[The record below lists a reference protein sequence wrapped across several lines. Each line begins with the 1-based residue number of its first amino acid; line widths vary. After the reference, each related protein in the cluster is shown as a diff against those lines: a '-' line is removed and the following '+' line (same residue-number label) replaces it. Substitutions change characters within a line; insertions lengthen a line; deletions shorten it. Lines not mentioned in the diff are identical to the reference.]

1 MSTPHAAWWS
11 RRKFLAGL
19 TLTGTAGFLGWHP
32 RPVAA
37 EPPPETATVRLI
49 DQGTCLAPQYLAEE
63 FLQREGF
70 TDVHYAQVPTGAGI
84 YEVLASGGAD
94 ISMAFAAPVILRIDT
109 GHPLVFLS
117 GLHVGCL
124 ELFGNARVRTIRDL
138 KGKTVAAGGL
148 GGANHL
154 FLASMAAYVGV
165 DPTKEI
171 TWDPPPAGGR
181 IRSTAEWAWLLAEGH
196 VDAIMA
202 APPRSLEFREQ
213 GVGHVVVNMT
223 TDRPWS
229 QYFCCMVVGHRDF
242 VRQHPVATKRV
253 LRALVKAADLCAQ
266 EPERAARFLLDK
278 GYNKSFDRMLLES
291 SATRY
296 ALALQAI
303 KEIPYARWREYD
315 PEDTVRFFALR
326 LHEIGMITSSPQKII
341 AQGTEWRF
349 LHELQKELKG

>member
-1 MSTPHAAWWS
+1 MSAPHTDGWT
-11 RRKFLAGL
+11 RRRFLSGL
-19 TLTGTAGFLGWHP
+19 TVAGTAGVLGLSSG
-32 RPVAA
+32 PVAA
-37 EPPPETATVRLI
+37 EPPPETTKVRLI
-49 DQGTCLAPQYLAEE
+49 HQGLCLAPQYLAEE

-70 TDVHYAQVPTGAGI
+70 TDVHYAQVNPEASI

-94 ISMAFAAPVILRIDT
+94 ISMAFGVPVILRIET
-109 GHPLVFLS
+109 GQPLVLLS

-138 KGKTVAAGGL
+138 KGKTVSAGTL
-148 GGANHL
+148 GSAEHL

-171 TWDPPPAGGR
+171 KWVTDPAVR
-181 IRSTAEWAWLLAEGH
+181 IRPAAEWVRLLADGH
-196 VDAIMA
+196 IDAVMA
-202 APPRSLEFREQ
+202 APPRSLVFREQ

-278 GYNKSFDRMLLES
+278 GYTKSFDRMLLES

-349 LHELQKELKG
+349 LNELKKELKG